1 MGKEGYTILVVDD
14 EKAFALLVSQILR
27 DEGYRVKTASTGDE
41 ALKVLDTY
49 EPDLIISDIRM
60 PGMDGMALMETVR
73 EKYPDTDFIMITAF
87 ATVETAVAAM
97 KRGALD
103 YIAKPLKE
111 PEEIRQLVRK
121 AYEKAQLVSEN
132 RALREELR
140 GELPPMEIIFLGLDS
155 LLEDIKAVAQTD
167 TTVMMYGETG
177 TGKSLIAKVIHQMS
191 GKRGPCVTINCAA
204 IPEQLLESELFGYDK
219 GAFTGAVRSKKG
231 KFEFANDGTVFLDEI
246 AEMSAALQA
255 KLLRVLQEKSFER
268 LGGLET
274 ITTNARVI
282 AATNRDLKGMVI
294 EKKFREDLY
303 YRLNVF
309 PLHVLPL
316 RERKT
321 SIPKLTEYLV
331 RKLSAR
337 IGKTIK
343 EISEESMKRLMAHH
357 WPGNVR
363 ELENLI
369 ERAIILSREGVLTI
383 RPFERREETTKGGM
397 DMKSNEKRAI
407 ENALRKTGGNRKS
420 AAGILG
426 ISLRSL
432 QYKIKEYGIEV

>member
-1 MGKEGYTILVVDD
+1 MAMGREGFNILVVDD

-27 DEGYRVKTASTGDE
+27 DEGYRVKTASSGE
-41 ALKVLDTY
+41 EVMKILDTY
-49 EPDLIISDIRM
+49 GPDLIISDIKM
-60 PGMDGMALMETVR
+60 PGMDGIALMEKVK

-87 ATVETAVAAM
+87 AAVETAVAAM

-111 PEEIRQLVRK
+111 PEEIRQLVLK

-140 GELPPMEIIFLGLDS
+140 GEFPPMEIIFLGLDTV
-155 LLEDIKAVAQTD
+155 LEDIRAVAQTD
-167 TTVMMYGETG
+167 TTIMVYGETG

-191 GKRGPCVTINCAA
+191 GKRGPSVTINCAA
-204 IPEQLLESELFGYDK
+204 IPEQLLESELFGYEK
-219 GAFTGAVRSKKG
+219 GAFTGAVRTKKG
-231 KFEFANDGTVFLDEI
+231 KFELANNGTIFLDEI

-255 KLLRVLQEKSFER
+255 KFLRVLQEKSFER

-282 AATNRDLKGMVI
+282 AATNRDLKNMVA

-309 PLHVLPL
+309 PLHIPPL
-316 RERKT
+316 RERKAY
-321 SIPKLTEYLV
+321 IPELTEYLV
-331 RKLSAR
+331 KKLSAK
-337 IGKTIK
+337 IGKTIRDVPG
-343 EISEESMKRLMAHH
+343 ESMARLMSHH

-363 ELENLI
+363 EIENLI
-369 ERAIILSREGVLTI
+369 ERAIILNKDGMLFI
-383 RPFERREETTKGGM
+383 PLFEQREEAIEG
-397 DMKSNEKRAI
+397 DIKSVEKRAI
-407 ENALRKTGGNRKS
+407 EHALKKTQGNRKA

-432 QYKIKEYGIEV
+432 QYKIKEYVIEV

>member
-1 MGKEGYTILVVDD
+1 MGREGFNILVVDD

-27 DEGYRVKTASTGDE
+27 DEGYRVKTASSGEE
-41 ALKVLDTY
+41 AMKILDTY
-49 EPDLIISDIRM
+49 EPDLTISDIKM
-60 PGMDGMALMETVR
+60 PGMDGIALMEKVK

-103 YIAKPLKE
+103 YIAKPLKD
-111 PEEIRQLVRK
+111 PEEIRQLVLK

-140 GELPPMEIIFLGLDS
+140 GEFPPMEIIFLGLDT
-155 LLEDIKAVAQTD
+155 LLEDIKAVARTD
-167 TTVMMYGETG
+167 TTIMVYGETG

-191 GKRGPCVTINCAA
+191 GKSGPCVTINCAA
-204 IPEQLLESELFGYDK
+204 IPEQLLESELFGYER
-219 GAFTGAVRSKKG
+219 GAFTGAVRTKKG
-231 KFEFANDGTVFLDEI
+231 KFELANDGTIFLDEI

-255 KLLRVLQEKSFER
+255 KFLRVLQEKSFER

-274 ITTNARVI
+274 ITTNARAI
-282 AATNRDLKGMVI
+282 AATNRDLRNMVT

-309 PLHVLPL
+309 PLHIPPL
-316 RERKT
+316 RERKAY
-321 SIPKLTEYLV
+321 IPELTEYLV
-331 RKLSAR
+331 KKLSTK

-343 EISEESMKRLMAHH
+343 DVPRESMERLMSHH

-363 ELENLI
+363 EIENLI
-369 ERAIILSREGVLTI
+369 ERAIILNRDGMLSI
-383 RPFERREETTKGGM
+383 PPFEQREEAIEE
-397 DMKSNEKRAI
+397 DMKSIEKRSI
-407 ENALRKTGGNRKS
+407 ENALRKVQGNRRA
-420 AAGILG
+420 AAGILN

>member
-1 MGKEGYTILVVDD
+1 MGREGYSILVVDD

-27 DEGYRVKTASTGDE
+27 DEGYRVKTASSGEE

-49 EPDLIISDIRM
+49 EPSLIISDIKM
-60 PGMDGMALMETVR
+60 PGMDGIALMETVK

-87 ATVETAVAAM
+87 AAVGTAVAAM

-111 PEEIRQLVRK
+111 PEEIRQLVFK

-140 GELPPMEIIFLGLDS
+140 GEFPPMEIIFLGLDTVLS
-155 LLEDIKAVAQTD
+155 DIKAVAQTD
-167 TTVMMYGETG
+167 TTVMLYGETG
-177 TGKSLIAKVIHQMS
+177 TGKSLIAKIIHQMS
-191 GKRGPCVTINCAA
+191 GKKGPCVTINCAA

-231 KFEFANDGTVFLDEI
+231 RFELANDGTIFLDEI
-246 AEMSAALQA
+246 AEMSGGLQA
-255 KLLRVLQEKSFER
+255 KLLRILQEKNFER

-282 AATNRDLKGMVI
+282 AATNRDLKGMVS
-294 EKKFREDLY
+294 ERKFREDLY

-309 PLHVLPL
+309 PLHIPPL
-316 RERKT
+316 RERR
-321 SIPKLTEYLV
+321 SYIPKLTEYLA
-331 RKLSAR
+331 RKLSAK

-343 EISEESMKRLMAHH
+343 EVPQESMERLMSHH

-369 ERAIILSREGVLTI
+369 ERAIILNRDGMLTI
-383 RPFERREETTKGGM
+383 QPFEQREEAMEG
-397 DMKSNEKRAI
+397 DIKSIEKRAI
-407 ENALRKTGGNRKS
+407 ENALRKVQGNRK
-420 AAGILG
+420 AAATILG

-432 QYKIKEYGIEV
+432 QYKIKEYGIEG